1 MLDNQYDVICEIKL
15 SLSTKKTNRSLQA
28 TEGDESCVGITGG
41 YPINLS
47 LLFSSITGYLKKSR
61 LDSIPPSNVKSVI
74 EIIARLFILL
84 CDRCCRTIIMTG
96 KPPVPQVDGRAFQ
109 WEGKRPVCALISLSS
124 LHTERDLSFITSS
137 GFGSPPEKV
146 HDFSRCS

>member
-1 MLDNQYDVICEIKL
+1 MLDNQYDMICGNKL
-15 SLSTKKTNRSLQA
+15 SLGTKKTNRSLQA

-74 EIIARLFILL
+74 EIIARLFVLF

-96 KPPVPQVDGRAFQ
+96 KPLVLRWMGERFNGREEDQ
-109 WEGKRPVCALISLSS
+109 YVR
-124 LHTERDLSFITSS
+124 
-137 GFGSPPEKV
+137 
-146 HDFSRCS
+146 

>member
-1 MLDNQYDVICEIKL
+1 MLDNQYEMICGNKL
-15 SLSTKKTNRSLQA
+15 SLGTKKTNRPLQA

-74 EIIARLFILL
+74 EIIARFILL
-84 CDRCCRTIIMTG
+84 C
-96 KPPVPQVDGRAFQ
+96 A
-109 WEGKRPVCALISLSS
+109 
-124 LHTERDLSFITSS
+124 
-137 GFGSPPEKV
+137 
-146 HDFSRCS
+146 

>member
-1 MLDNQYDVICEIKL
+1 MVNMLDNQYDVICENKL
-15 SLSTKKTNRSLQA
+15 SLGTKKTNRSLQA

-61 LDSIPPSNVKSVI
+61 LDSIPPSNVKSMI

-84 CDRCCRTIIMTG
+84 YDRCCRTMIMTG
-96 KPPVPQVDGRAFQ
+96 KPPVLRWMGERFNGREEDQ
-109 WEGKRPVCALISLSS
+109 YVR
-124 LHTERDLSFITSS
+124 
-137 GFGSPPEKV
+137 
-146 HDFSRCS
+146 